1 MFFKKVTIITT
12 TFLVLFFSSAVF
24 NKSQAQVSSLFSLSD
39 AVSLSKKLGIQ
50 IAEDSKYLS
59 LYKEAAKWIGT
70 RYRRGGT
77 SLSGV
82 DCSGFTGNIY
92 KSVFDKNLDRC
103 SSDIA
108 NSVAKTVEKDNLKT
122 GDLVFFSTSRG
133 RKGINHVG
141 VYLKDNKFVHAS
153 CGQGVMVSSLDEPY
167 YKRTWRKGGRMNVE
181 DVKGS
186 DADMP
191 MPIRFQADPTLIIK
205 IPFLRTQE
213 ATKKVKMLN

>member
-1 MFFKKVTIITT
+1 MFFKKIVIITT
-12 TFLVLFFSSAVF
+12 TFIILFFSSAAF
-24 NKSQAQVSSLFSLSD
+24 NKSQAQTSSLFSLQD
-39 AVSLSKKLGIQ
+39 VVSLSQKLGVH

-77 SLSGV
+77 SFSGV

-92 KSVFDKNLDRC
+92 KAVFDKNLDRR

-108 NSVAKTVEKDNLKT
+108 NSVTKTVDKDNLKT

-141 VYLKDNKFVHAS
+141 VYLNDNKFVHAS
-153 CGQGVMVSSLDEPY
+153 CGKGVMVSSLDEPY

-181 DVKGS
+181 EVKS
-186 DADMP
+186 NDID
-191 MPIRFQADPTLIIK
+191 MPIRFQPDPTLNIK
-205 IPFLRTQE
+205 IPFLRTPE
-213 ATKKVKMLN
+213 AKKVKILH